1 MQLLTEHLFL
11 IPLQP
16 DELRTLIARTT
27 DPELVAAYTEMLTF
41 STRYPEHWLWYTAW
55 GMYQNDSG
63 DFVGDL
69 SFRGLPE
76 NGRPEIGYG
85 IQKKYEGQGYTTE
98 AVCAVCRWALSQPGV
113 TAVEAETAPD
123 NAASQAVLRK
133 AGFVPTGTVGE
144 VGPWFI
150 LHSPVL

>member
-1 MQLLTEHLFL
+1 MQLLTERLFL

-16 DELRTLIARTT
+16 DGLRALIARTT
-27 DPELVAAYTEMLTF
+27 DPEMVKAYTEMLTL
-41 STRYPEHWLWYTAW
+41 STRYPEQWLWYTAW
-55 GMYQNDSG
+55 GMYLNDSG

-69 SFRGLPE
+69 NFKGLPA
-76 NGRPEIGYG
+76 NSRPEIGYG
-85 IQKKYEGQGYTTE
+85 IQKEYEGQGYTTE
-98 AVCAVCRWALSQPGV
+98 AVRAVCRWALSQPGV

-133 AGFVPTGTVGE
+133 AGFAPTGTVGE

-150 LHSPVL
+150 LSSPVL